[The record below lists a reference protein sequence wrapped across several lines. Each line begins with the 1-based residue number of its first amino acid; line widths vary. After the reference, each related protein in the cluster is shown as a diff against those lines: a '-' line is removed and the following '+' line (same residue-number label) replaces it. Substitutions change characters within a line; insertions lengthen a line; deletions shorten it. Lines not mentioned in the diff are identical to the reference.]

1 MAGEHKFW
9 DWANRA
15 HLHVDGKFGYIPVK
29 QIYLVAWGTETSRP
43 ADVCIYINVDTRTVY
58 TSG

>member
-15 HLHVDGKFGYIPVK
+15 QLHVDGKFGYIPVK
-29 QIYLVAWGTETSRP
+29 QIYLVGWGAETSRP
-43 ADVCIYINVDTRTVY
+43 ADVCVYINVDTRTVY